1 MPHKIGLIGAGGI
14 ANIHAAILAKDPRVR
29 LQSFYDVEAA
39 RAQAMA
45 VRFGRQAARSL
56 EELFKECDAVFVCT
70 PNTTHEEVAMQV
82 LEAGKH
88 VFCEKPFALN
98 MESATK
104 LRDRA
109 VRSGVVYQV
118 GHNRRFAPVYK
129 TLKGAIDRNELRPLS
144 VHAKMNRGELV
155 NPPWVWNASLTGG
168 FLYETPVHMFDLMT
182 FFFGKV
188 QWVEVAARAHAHDEL
203 DDFSIL
209 LNFQSGLQA
218 TMKTYAHASWHF
230 PFERFEIYGMHS
242 TYETFEMEKISFTNG
257 LETRTTTYDF
267 SLATMHE
274 KWGYVEE
281 DRLFV
286 DALEGKST
294 APVTADDGYNV
305 VELIYRAKPYEG
317 VAQGSSKLD
326 SFSERIRFASAP
338 VSWGVQ
344 DDPGP
349 SWEQPY
355 EQIHHASNDSR
366 VGVADKKD
374 G

>member
-1 MPHKIGLIGAGGI
+1 MAFRIGIVGAGGI
-14 ANIHAAILAKDPRVR
+14 GHIHAAILAKDPRVT
-29 LQSFYDVEAA
+29 LQTVFDVDSA

-45 VRFGRQAARSL
+45 ARFGRQPARTL
-56 EELFKECDAVFVCT
+56 DELFKESDAVFVCT
-70 PNTTHEEVAMQV
+70 PNTTHEEVATQV

-98 MESATK
+98 LKSAAR

-109 VRSGVVYQV
+109 VKSGLVYQV

-129 TLKGAIDRNELRPLS
+129 VLKSAIDKNELRPLS

-155 NPPWVWNASLTGG
+155 NPPWVWDASLTGG

-188 QWVEVAARAHAHDEL
+188 DWVEVAARAHEHGEL

-209 LNFQSGLQA
+209 LGFQSGLQA
-218 TMKTYAHASWHF
+218 TMKTFAHSSWHF
-230 PFERFEIYGMHS
+230 PFERFEVYGKHS
-242 TYETFEMEKISFTNG
+242 TYETFEMERISFTNG

-286 DALEGKST
+286 DALEGKSP

-305 VELIYRAKPYEG
+305 VELIETCYQSAREG
-317 VAQGSSKLD
+317 A
-326 SFSERIRFASAP
+326 
-338 VSWGVQ
+338 
-344 DDPGP
+344 
-349 SWEQPY
+349 
-355 EQIHHASNDSR
+355 R
-366 VGVADKKD
+366 VHLGALVKKT
-374 G
+374 

>member
-1 MPHKIGLIGAGGI
+1 
-14 ANIHAAILAKDPRVR
+14 
-29 LQSFYDVEAA
+29 
-39 RAQAMA
+39 
-45 VRFGRQAARSL
+45 
-56 EELFKECDAVFVCT
+56 
-70 PNTTHEEVAMQV
+70 MQV

-305 VELIYRAKPYEG
+305 VELIEACYRSAREG
-317 VAQGSSKLD
+317 ARVHLGALVGKL
-326 SFSERIRFASAP
+326 
-338 VSWGVQ
+338 
-344 DDPGP
+344 
-349 SWEQPY
+349 
-355 EQIHHASNDSR
+355 
-366 VGVADKKD
+366 
-374 G
+374 

>member
-1 MPHKIGLIGAGGI
+1 MLHKTGIVGAGGVGC
-14 ANIHAAILAKDPRVR
+14 IHAAILAKDSRVK
-29 LQSFYDVEAA
+29 LQSFFDIEAA
-39 RAQAMA
+39 RAQTMA
-45 VRFGRQAARSL
+45 SRFGGHAARSI
-56 EELFKECDAVFVCT
+56 EELLQECDAVFVCT
-70 PNTTHEEVAMQV
+70 PNTTHEQVAMKV

-98 MESATK
+98 LDSATR

-109 VRSGVVYQV
+109 VRSGVIYQV

-129 TLKGAIDRNELRPLS
+129 VLKQAIESNELLPLS

-188 QWVEVAARAHAHDEL
+188 EWVEVSARSHEHGEL

-209 LNFQSGLQA
+209 LCFQSGLQA

-230 PFERFEIYGMHS
+230 PFERFEVYGMHS
-242 TYETFEMEKISFTNG
+242 TYETFEMERISFTKG
-257 LETRTTTYDF
+257 LESRTTTYDF
-267 SLATMHE
+267 SLASMHE
-274 KWGYVEE
+274 KWGYIEE

-286 DALEGKST
+286 DALEGKSA

-305 VELIYRAKPYEG
+305 VELIETCYQSAREG
-317 VAQGSSKLD
+317 TRVSSGALVRK
-326 SFSERIRFASAP
+326 
-338 VSWGVQ
+338 
-344 DDPGP
+344 
-349 SWEQPY
+349 Y
-355 EQIHHASNDSR
+355 
-366 VGVADKKD
+366 
-374 G
+374 